1 MFQQAGKN
9 KKVLFRI
16 AICFVFAAFL
26 LQPVAALAEIKLE
39 NFYPNIPGVKAIT
52 GQEARLG
59 DIVKYYSQWALII
72 AILVC
77 VISIIWAGAS
87 YVASSGQ
94 PNVMRQAR
102 ERITNS
108 FIGLAILV
116 SSYLI
121 LNTLNPQFV
130 LTKVLNTSIPKTGIV
145 LLTKAGYDA
154 LNTGQEVNDLVA
166 AGSARWL
173 NYDIAISE
181 KEFGP
186 LVNYNNSAVDQNGNP
201 VLCGP
206 QGFPCDFNF
215 LRFPIYGLGFLPGSE
230 EDYKV
235 AIFSNT
241 NFLDTKLVYKAD
253 GQWDEKND
261 KLIAASTPLSS
272 GIKIIS
278 IDKVLKKSPV
288 RYWGNAKDSAPVS
301 DEELAKITSQQ
312 ETDPKIKLFTRDGD
326 FSFVPPLSIKLF
338 SEAPGVYLYSDNDP
352 SKGEMRYFS
361 SSVERLGRDDVK
373 FDDKAMSI
381 RIKNTSPSNTGGVQH
396 QFLAILYSLSDF
408 TGQARIFFSASD
420 KDKINLSDTGSGLD
434 LGWDSI
440 PYLYSSKDYK
450 SGKIDL
456 YTIIQ
461 DAEKNGVNFS
471 QSDSPANRIFSEMRP
486 APPSDKPFIS
496 AKFKTFM
503 RGNGLGNTVQAY
515 QKAKQELILSFGQKD
530 IGDKAISIYSE
541 DNALSDMY
549 GSISSDDKVSSI
561 QVFELNE
568 NPTACESVK
577 FCRKIGGC
585 FEFRPVSSAVLEPKR
600 SDSPVILPM
609 PYYITVNMP
618 NIAYP
623 YIYTDETGD
632 RPMTSQ
638 KLDFDDAIDTI
649 TMSGKCL
656 VVLFENKVSFFSG
669 EGNLLFLGWQNGT
682 GQRTTTLDYTQGN
695 LIDLAIKP
703 IHQCR
708 NAGHNLGLTA
718 GAPCLSAVAVFSIK

>member
-1 MFQQAGKN
+1 M
-9 KKVLFRI
+9 VI
-16 AICFVFAAFL
+16 FL
-26 LQPVAALAEIKLE
+26 LAQPLVVAAEIKLE
-39 NFYPNIPGVKAIT
+39 NFYPNIPGVKNIT
-52 GQEARLG
+52 GQEAKLG

-77 VISIIWAGAS
+77 VVSIIWAGVS

-154 LNTGQEVNDLVA
+154 LKTGQEIDDLVA
-166 AGSARWL
+166 AGGARWL
-173 NYDIAISE
+173 NYDITDGE

-186 LVNYNNSAVDQNGNP
+186 LVDYSNAESVNAGNIKICP
-201 VLCGP
+201 AGVCN
-206 QGFPCDFNF
+206 FNF
-215 LRFPIYGLGFLPGSE
+215 LRLQIYGLGFLTGGE

-235 AIFSNT
+235 AIFSKKNFSTEAGGVKIAYKTEGQWNEAENKVVDT
-241 NFLDTKLVYKAD
+241 NLSQSTNSGVKIIDIHEALSSTLVY
-253 GQWDEKND
+253 
-261 KLIAASTPLSS
+261 
-272 GIKIIS
+272 
-278 IDKVLKKSPV
+278 
-288 RYWGNAKDSAPVS
+288 YWGRQADLAPMS
-301 DEELAKITSQQ
+301 DEELAKIIDNTKQDTTNKVAKRTYNSN
-312 ETDPKIKLFTRDGD
+312 KAFI
-326 FSFVPPLSIKLF
+326 PPLSIKLS

-361 SSVERLGRDDVK
+361 NSVERLARDDVK
-373 FDDKAMSI
+373 FDDKAMTI
-381 RIKNTSPSNTGGVQH
+381 RIKNTSPSNADVQH

-420 KDKINLSDTGSGLD
+420 KDKIYFPALSPEASSIPYNVVF
-434 LGWDSI
+434 SI
-440 PYLYSSKDYK
+440 PYLYASKEYK
-450 SGKIDL
+450 DQSKAMDIPAL
-456 YTIIQ
+456 IEAARANLTVF
-461 DAEKNGVNFS
+461 EKN
-471 QSDSPANRIFSEMRP
+471 PIFSGITP
-486 APPSDKPFIS
+486 DISHPSTEPFKS
-496 AKFKTFM
+496 AKFRIFTH
-503 RGNGLGNTVQAY
+503 GL
-515 QKAKQELILSFGQKD
+515 AKLLNQTGDLVFVEAKKRLMISQQY
-530 IGDKAISIYSE
+530 IGEKAIGIYQ
-541 DNALSDMY
+541 ASDMY

-568 NPTACESVK
+568 NPTACDSVK

-585 FEFRPVSSAVLEPKR
+585 FEFRPVSSAVLEPKKN
-600 SDSPVILPM
+600 DSPVILPM

-623 YIYTDETGD
+623 YIPTDETGE
-632 RPMTSQ
+632 RPITSQ
-638 KLDFDDAIDTI
+638 KLDFDDAIDTV

-656 VVLFENKVSFFSG
+656 VVLFENKVQFDMG
-669 EGNLLFLGWQNGT
+669 EGNFTFKNWEDDTT

-695 LIDLAIKP
+695 LIDLAKKP